1 MMDKLNG
8 CTFLIKDDDLLAKCN
23 TIWHNVST
31 DIKKE
36 FDDELVYNF

>member
-8 CTFLIKDDDLLAKCN
+8 CTFLIKDDGLLAKCN
-23 TIWHNVST
+23 AIWHNVST

-36 FDDELVYNF
+36 FDHALVYNF